1 MGLDQDI
8 VNHRRQK
15 FIRVTSSSS
24 LSTSHS
30 QFDIHFNSDTTSQI
44 PRSFCNTAIHNKS
57 FIMPGTENLP
67 KVEANL
73 KEEIEKPSELKHVE
87 VAEKI
92 VLPSAEDLK
101 NEKVHENLQKG
112 IEGFTPDKLK
122 AVKTKEPASG
132 ADLMKTEIATGATIK
147 AVEGFDAAA
156 LKKAETVEK
165 NSLPDQEAIKAEKE
179 HEQFK
184 SGIEGFDKDKLKD
197 VQTMEKNTLPTKET
211 IEQEK
216 TA

>member
-1 MGLDQDI
+1 M
-8 VNHRRQK
+8 
-15 FIRVTSSSS
+15 S
-24 LSTSHS
+24 
-30 QFDIHFNSDTTSQI
+30 
-44 PRSFCNTAIHNKS
+44 A
-57 FIMPGTENLP
+57 P
-67 KVEANL
+67 KA
-73 KEEIEKPSELKHVE
+73 PSELQQEIQSPAKDLKHVE
-87 VAEKI
+87 VQEKN
-92 VLPSAEDLK
+92 VLPSANDLK
-101 NEKVHENLQKG
+101 QEKTHEELQQG
-112 IEGFTPDKLK
+112 IAQFEPDKLK
-122 AVKTKEPASG
+122 SVKTKEPASG
-132 ADLMKTEIATGATIK
+132 ADLMKTEMATRATIK